1 MEVYMFLCKTFA
13 AAASVVFLIA
23 IFSCSKD
30 NPAQPAQQQLVIEDG
45 PSVTDFDGNA
55 YKTVKIGNQT
65 WMAENLRSTH
75 YSDGTLIQSFAYG
88 DDTANVGV
96 YGRLYRSAA
105 ALKGASGGGS
115 TRVQGAAPVGW
126 HIPSVA
132 EWQALVDNLGGNA
145 VAGGKLKAA
154 GTDRWKSPN
163 TGATN
168 ESKFRALPGG
178 YFRVDGLY
186 MAIGERAIFL
196 TTSSPDPLMVRGLR
210 NSTAEVISEQ
220 FHPLDALSLR
230 CVKD

>member
-1 MEVYMFLCKTFA
+1 MFLCKTVA
-13 AAASVVFLIA
+13 VALSIGVLMTVS
-23 IFSCSKD
+23 SCSKD

-65 WMAENLRSTH
+65 WTAENLRSTH
-75 YSDGTLIQSFAYG
+75 YSDGTLIQSFVYG
-88 DDTANVGV
+88 DDTANVNV

-105 ALKGASGGGS
+105 ALKNASASGS
-115 TRVQGAAPVGW
+115 AKVQGAAPVGW

-132 EWQALVDNLGGNA
+132 EWQALVDYLGGSA
-145 VAGGKLKAA
+145 VAGGKLKAT

-163 TGATN
+163 SGATN
-168 ESKFRALPGG
+168 ESRFRALPGG

-186 MAIGERAIFL
+186 MAMGERTVFL

-210 NSTAEVISEQ
+210 NSTAEITSEQ

>member
-1 MEVYMFLCKTFA
+1 MFFYRTLGVA
-13 AAASVVFLIA
+13 VSVAFLITM
-23 IFSCSKD
+23 FSCSKD

-45 PSVTDFDGNA
+45 PSVTDFDGNV

-65 WMAENLRSTH
+65 WMAENLKSTH
-75 YSDGTLIQSFAYG
+75 YSDGTLIPSFVYG
-88 DDTANVGV
+88 DDTANVRV

-105 ALKGASGGGS
+105 ALKNASASGIS
-115 TRVQGAAPVGW
+115 KVQGAAPVGW

-132 EWQALVDNLGGNA
+132 EWQMLVDYLGGSA
-145 VAGGKLKAA
+145 VAGGKLKAT
-154 GTDRWKSPN
+154 GTDQWKGPN
-163 TGATN
+163 AGATN
-168 ESKFRALPGG
+168 ESRFRALPGG
-178 YFRVDGLY
+178 YFRVDGIY
-186 MAIGERAIFL
+186 MALGERAIFL